1 MKTIFSFLLILISG
15 FTFAQF
21 EKNVASAKTAY
32 AGGNLE
38 DARFAMQNALN
49 DIDLTIGKEI
59 LKLLPTKMDA
69 MAANTKDDNV
79 TINTGL
85 TGALT
90 HRSYGTADKSA
101 YVDIM
106 SNSPLVASINA
117 ILSIPFVGNAG
128 DGSQKVVKV
137 QGYKSILNREEN
149 SETGATSYN
158 LQTPIGAT
166 LVTFHIR
173 NTTEADALRL
183 ANTLPIPQIAKMLQ

>member
-1 MKTIFSFLLILISG
+1 MKTLLSFFFTLITG
-15 FTFAQF
+15 FAFAQF
-21 EKNVASAKTAY
+21 EKNVASAKTSY

-49 DIDLTIGKEI
+49 DVDLTIGKEI
-59 LKLLPTKMDA
+59 LKLLPAKMDA
-69 MAANTKDDNV
+69 MSANAKDDNV
-79 TINTGL
+79 TINSGIS
-85 TGALT
+85 GALT
-90 HRSYGTADKSA
+90 QRSYGTGDKSA
-101 YVDIM
+101 YVDVM

-117 ILSIPFVGNAG
+117 ILSVPFVGNSG

-166 LVTFHIR
+166 LVTFHIS